1 MRAAGALDGSRTL
14 GGTHNRLVATPQV
27 PLLMQFGENDN
38 FFDAD
43 EARKVAEQIKVNE
56 RPVTALQAGNFC
68 SAGVPERQANT
79 QMHAAECLR
88 IRTALLSLPCSA
100 WTFQLPRYIYIYI

>member
-1 MRAAGALDGSRTL
+1 MATL
-14 GGTHNRLVATPQV
+14 QV

-56 RPVTALQAGNFC
+56 RPTTALQVGDILQC
-68 SAGVPERQANT
+68 WR
-79 QMHAAECLR
+79 
-88 IRTALLSLPCSA
+88 
-100 WTFQLPRYIYIYI
+100 